1 MFSWVDYLKIIVF
14 ICIGIGVFGLLV
26 KFLMIFTVILN
37 VILIKEK
44 DLSVLCLNW
53 VVLAS
58 EQGSNHKS
66 TDPAV
71 CLYTPHWR
79 GGTPSSI
86 HDIPPQADMNTYFW
100 IDT

>member
-44 DLSVLCLNW
+44 DLSVLCLN
-53 VVLAS
+53 
-58 EQGSNHKS
+58 
-66 TDPAV
+66 
-71 CLYTPHWR
+71 
-79 GGTPSSI
+79 
-86 HDIPPQADMNTYFW
+86 
-100 IDT
+100 